1 MDDTKYNKSTEK
13 YRYSGK
19 KRRKYNFSE
28 PEEEVKVE
36 EKKDTIVKEK
46 PVTKKK
52 VILEKEYTIGKRY
65 VVKTSN
71 VTVMSEPSSKETNI
85 VCKLLEGEQVVCRQV
100 KKNSEGIWINNG
112 SGWLQASTSNGKVY
126 IG

>member
-13 YRYSGK
+13 YRHNGK

-36 EKKDTIVKEK
+36 EKKDTIKEK
-46 PVTKKK
+46 PVTKKQ

-65 VVKTSN
+65 AVKASN
-71 VTVMSEPSSKETNI
+71 VTVMAEPSSKDTNI
-85 VCKLLEGEQVVCRQV
+85 VCKLLEGEQVICRQV